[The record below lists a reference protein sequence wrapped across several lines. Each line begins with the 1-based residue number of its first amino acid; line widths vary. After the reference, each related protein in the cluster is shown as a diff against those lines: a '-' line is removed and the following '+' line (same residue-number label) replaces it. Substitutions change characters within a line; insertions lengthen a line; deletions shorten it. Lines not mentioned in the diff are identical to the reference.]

1 MCSSHPYRFGRKV
14 TLFVTMAVQT
24 VFSLVQ
30 VMSVSWEMFCVL
42 FYLVGLGQ
50 ISNYVA
56 AFVLGADPKHI
67 TTPVVLGGLSVW
79 RDHMTKANVLACEIC

>member
-1 MCSSHPYRFGRKV
+1 
-14 TLFVTMAVQT
+14 MAVQT

-42 FYLVGLGQ
+42 FYIVGLGQ

-67 TTPVVLGGLSVW
+67 VTSVALGGLLVW
-79 RDHMTKANVLACEIC
+79 RDHMNDKSKCSSM

>member
-1 MCSSHPYRFGRKV
+1 MCSPHLCRFGRKV

-24 VFSLVQ
+24 IFSLVQ

-42 FYLVGLGQ
+42 FYIVGLGQ

-56 AFVLGADPKHI
+56 AFVLG
-67 TTPVVLGGLSVW
+67 TVQTQSMSLL
-79 RDHMTKANVLACEIC
+79 LLC

>member
-1 MCSSHPYRFGRKV
+1 MFDPRVSWRFSHVCRFGRKV

-30 VMSVSWEMFCVL
+30 VMSVSWVMFCVL
-42 FYLVGLGQ
+42 YFIVGLGQ

-56 AFVLGADPKHI
+56 AFVLGTGSMYYYVHYVWMA
-67 TTPVVLGGLSVW
+67 LGISREV
-79 RDHMTKANVLACEIC
+79 M